1 MKFKFIFLI
10 FLLYSCASH
19 NVSNNKKESY
29 LGTGFAYVY
38 NSEDYQNKII
48 NKRFNDELLIGHNFL
63 KPGTLVILTNLE
75 NKRTLKLK
83 VSKKVKYPDFYKVLL
98 TKKVVER
105 LDLDIENP
113 LIEIREVKKNKSF
126 VAKKAKTFDEEQK
139 ISNTA
144 PVEKVVINEMN
155 SKQKQKKTKKFHIII
170 GDFYSLDTTTHI
182 KQRITK
188 EIPNFDI
195 KLIKTTKKR
204 LNNKPRIEMTSGPY
218 SSINSLKDDYIL
230 LKDFGFED
238 LNILVK

>member
-1 MKFKFIFLI
+1 MVWEVSFH
-10 FLLYSCASH
+10 SCRAP
-19 NVSNNKKESY
+19 
-29 LGTGFAYVY
+29 
-38 NSEDYQNKII
+38 
-48 NKRFNDELLIGHNFL
+48 L
-63 KPGTLVILTNLE
+63 K
-75 NKRTLKLK
+75 
-83 VSKKVKYPDFYKVLL
+83 SC
-98 TKKVVER
+98 
-105 LDLDIENP
+105 NP
-113 LIEIREVKKNKSF
+113 
-126 VAKKAKTFDEEQK
+126 Q
-139 ISNTA
+139 
-144 PVEKVVINEMN
+144 
-155 SKQKQKKTKKFHIII
+155 KTKKFHIII